1 MPEEVNYNDKTGLI
15 RIRVWG
21 DDPIEDWIASRN
33 EVIRL
38 HEKYAAWRLLVDVR
52 EQGTTPSVSDIFEFG
67 ENWPSEIRLAILM
80 GEETSEDVI
89 FLETVAINRAKQVR
103 VFYDEE
109 DAVSWLNS

>member
-38 HEKYAAWRLLVDVR
+38 HEKYAA
-52 EQGTTPSVSDIFEFG
+52 
-67 ENWPSEIRLAILM
+67 
-80 GEETSEDVI
+80 
-89 FLETVAINRAKQVR
+89 
-103 VFYDEE
+103 
-109 DAVSWLNS
+109 